1 MLGADGKP
9 AAGHSMSDAVELY
22 GDDIAEAYSWK
33 NGGDVSALAGQPVR
47 LRFELRDADLY
58 SWRFE

>member
-1 MLGADGKP
+1 
-9 AAGHSMSDAVELY
+9 MSDAVELY